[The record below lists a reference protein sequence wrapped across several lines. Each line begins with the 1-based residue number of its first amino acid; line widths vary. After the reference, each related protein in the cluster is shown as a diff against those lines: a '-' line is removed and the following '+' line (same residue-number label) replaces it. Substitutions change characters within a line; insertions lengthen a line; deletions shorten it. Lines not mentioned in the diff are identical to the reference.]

1 MGGNGDAD
9 EASAAAAVDAA
20 VEESN
25 VDGAVLREDSRIV
38 PLVVL
43 GVGVYCEDAITIEK
57 PRRVSAISSQLT
69 PPA

>member
-20 VEESN
+20 VEESS

-43 GVGVYCEDAITIEK
+43 GVEVYCEDAITIEK
-57 PRRVSAISSQLT
+57 SPEE
-69 PPA
+69 